1 MSLPVL
7 NWKALPLV
15 TLTSS
20 TIDAVIQGIYN
31 AFTSSVYID
40 GSARVTG
47 SASAWTFAQQ
57 LSGSTIEAAWGIAPT
72 GSLNQRVILAG
83 SSRTGLTP
91 QLASP
96 DTVYAANTLY
106 TSVAKN
112 AGSFAGWDGGAPFGV
127 GVGSSFFGYWKTWAT
142 STGTAQTIRCFESE
156 EAIAVFIQNST
167 ANTIYGSIAGAIL
180 DPESTDT
187 AIDSETD
194 NRLYGVIT
202 TGVNSTINI
211 GHVSNSTVTL
221 FSHAS
226 PGSSGQNHA
235 GVFTPATGS
244 IKPITKNT
252 LLAVIDLEELTS
264 RSGRLIKMPITMKY
278 VSSPLNFA
286 GRLREIWMFRDA
298 VTGNTV
304 TNGATVNGYIVSNNT
319 SGVADAI
326 LFSTGSN

>member
-15 TLTSS
+15 TLTGS
-20 TIDAVIQGIYN
+20 TIDAVIKGIYD

-40 GSARVTG
+40 GSPRVTG

-83 SSRTGLTP
+83 SSRASPTP

-112 AGSFAGWDGGAPFGV
+112 AGSFAGWDGGAPFSSG
-127 GVGSSFFGYWKTWAT
+127 SFFGYWKTWAT
-142 STGTAQTIRCFESE
+142 STGTPQIVRCLESQ
-156 EAIAVFIQNST
+156 EAIAVFIQNTT
-167 ANTIYGSIAGAIL
+167 ANTVYGSIAGAIL
-180 DPESTDT
+180 DPESTDV

-194 NRLYGVIT
+194 NRLYGIVTSGINTVMNIGHTTTSTTVMFSHGTT
-202 TGVNSTINI
+202 TGVN
-211 GHVSNSTVTL
+211 HM
-221 FSHAS
+221 
-226 PGSSGQNHA
+226 

-244 IKPITKNT
+244 IKTITKNT
-252 LLAVIDLEELTS
+252 TLGTIDIEELTS
-264 RSGRLIKMPITMKY
+264 RSGRLIKMPITAKY
-278 VSSPLNFA
+278 VVAPLNFT

-298 VTGNTV
+298 IIGNTV
-304 TNGATVNGYIVSNNT
+304 TNGATVNGYIIGGNT
-319 SGVADAI
+319 SGVADCV
-326 LFSTGSN
+326 LFSTGST

>member
-15 TLTSS
+15 TLTGS
-20 TIDAVIQGIYN
+20 TIDAVIKGIYD

-57 LSGSTIEAAWGIAPT
+57 LSGSTIEAAWGIPPT

-83 SSRTGLTP
+83 SSRAGLVP
-91 QLASP
+91 QLAAP

-112 AGSFAGWDGGAPFGV
+112 AGSFVGWDGGAPFGV
-127 GVGSSFFGYWKTWAT
+127 SVSSSFFGYWKTWAT
-142 STGTAQTIRCFESE
+142 STGTPQIVRCLESQ
-156 EAIAVFIQNST
+156 EAIAVFIQNTT
-167 ANTIYGSIAGAIL
+167 ANNVYGSIAGAIL

-194 NRLYGVIT
+194 NRLYGIVT
-202 TGVNSTINI
+202 TGKNSVLNI
-211 GHVSNSTVTL
+211 GHASTAGST
-221 FSHAS
+221 FTSHTATTDN
-226 PGSSGQNHA
+226 NHA
-235 GVFTPATGS
+235 GIFTPATGS
-244 IKPITKNT
+244 IKTIAKNT
-252 LLAVIDLEELTS
+252 LLGVIDTEELTS

-278 VSSPLNFA
+278 FVAPLNFA

-298 VTGNTV
+298 IIGNTV
-304 TNGATVNGYIVSNNT
+304 TNGATVNGYLIAGNT
-319 SGVADAI
+319 SGIVDAI
-326 LFSTGSN
+326 LFSTGST

>member
-40 GSARVTG
+40 GSPRVTG

-83 SSRTGLTP
+83 SSRVSLTP

-112 AGSFAGWDGGAPFGV
+112 AGSFVGWDGGAPFGV

-142 STGTAQTIRCFESE
+142 STGTAQTIRCLESE
-156 EAIAVFIQNST
+156 EAIAVFVQNT
-167 ANTIYGSIAGAIL
+167 VANRVYGSIAGAIL
-180 DPESTDT
+180 DPESTDV

-194 NRLYGVIT
+194 NRLYGVVT
-202 TGVNSTINI
+202 TGINATMAISHIDASST
-211 GHVSNSTVTL
+211 SFM
-221 FSHAS
+221 FSHGGGA
-226 PGSSGQNHA
+226 GDNHM
-235 GVFTPATGS
+235 GIFTPATSS
-244 IKPITKNT
+244 IKTVTKNT
-252 LLAVIDLEELTS
+252 SLGTIAIEELTS
-264 RSGRLIKMPITMKY
+264 RSGRLIKMPITAKY
-278 VSSPLNFA
+278 VVAPLNFT

-298 VTGNTV
+298 IIGNTV
-304 TNGATVNGYIVSNNT
+304 TNGATVNGYIIGNNT
-319 SGVADAI
+319 ATTADCV
-326 LFSTGSN
+326 LFSTGST

>member
-15 TLTSS
+15 NLTSS

-40 GSARVTG
+40 GSPRVTG
-47 SASAWTFAQQ
+47 SASAWTFAQE
-57 LSGSTIEAAWGIAPT
+57 LSGSTIEAVWGIAPT

-83 SSRTGLTP
+83 SSRLALTP

-112 AGSFAGWDGGAPFGV
+112 ASTFTTWNGVVPFSSG
-127 GVGSSFFGYWKTWAT
+127 SFFGYWKTWAT
-142 STGTAQTIRCFESE
+142 STGTPQIVRCLESQ
-156 EAIAVFIQNST
+156 EAIAVFIQNTT
-167 ANTIYGSIAGAIL
+167 ANTVYGSIAGAIL

-194 NRLYGVIT
+194 NRLYGIVC
-202 TGVNSTINI
+202 TGINSVLSI
-211 GHVSNSTVTL
+211 GHVSTAGSTFT
-221 FSHAS
+221 SHTATT
-226 PGSSGQNHA
+226 GNNHA
-235 GVFTPATGS
+235 GIFTPATGS
-244 IKPITKNT
+244 IKSIAKNT
-252 LLAVIDLEELTS
+252 LLGVIDTEELTS

-278 VSSPLNFA
+278 FVAPLNFA

-298 VTGNTV
+298 IIGNTV
-304 TNGATVNGYIVSNNT
+304 TNGATVNGYIIGNNT
-319 SGVADAI
+319 SGIADAI
-326 LFSTGSN
+326 LFSTGST

>member
-1 MSLPVL
+1 MSLPAL

-47 SASAWTFAQQ
+47 SASAWTFTQQ
-57 LSGSTIEAAWGIAPT
+57 LSGSTIEAAWGTPPT

-112 AGSFAGWDGGAPFGV
+112 AGSFVGWDGGAPFGV
-127 GVGSSFFGYWKTWAT
+127 GAGSSFFGYWKTWAT
-142 STGTAQTIRCFESE
+142 STGTAQIIRCLESE
-156 EAIAVFIQNST
+156 EAIAVFIQNT
-167 ANTIYGSIAGAIL
+167 TPNRVYGSVAGAIL
-180 DPESTDT
+180 DPESTDV

-194 NRLYGVIT
+194 NRLYGIVT
-202 TGVNSTINI
+202 TGINTTMAITHIDASST
-211 GHVSNSTVTL
+211 TYM
-221 FSHAS
+221 FSHGGAT
-226 PGSSGQNHA
+226 GDNHM
-235 GVFTPATGS
+235 GIFTPATSS
-244 IKPITKNT
+244 IKTVTKNT
-252 LLAVIDLEELTS
+252 SLGTITTEELTS
-264 RSGRLIKMPITMKY
+264 RSGRLIKMPITAKY
-278 VSSPLNFA
+278 VIAPINFA
-286 GRLREIWMFRDA
+286 GRLREIWMFRDSII
-298 VTGNTV
+298 GNTV
-304 TNGATVNGYIVSNNT
+304 TNGATVNGYIIGNNT
-319 SGVADAI
+319 ATIADCV
-326 LFSTGSN
+326 LFSTGST

>member
-15 TLTSS
+15 TLTGS
-20 TIDAVIQGIYN
+20 TIDAVIKGIYD

-83 SSRTGLTP
+83 SSRTGSTP
-91 QLASP
+91 QLAAP

-112 AGSFAGWDGGAPFGV
+112 AGSFVGWDGGAPFGV
-127 GVGSSFFGYWKTWAT
+127 SSSFFGYWKTWAT
-142 STGTAQTIRCFESE
+142 STGTPQIIRCLESQ
-156 EAIAVFIQNST
+156 EAIAVFIQNTT
-167 ANTIYGSIAGAIL
+167 ANAVYGSIAGAIL
-180 DPESTDT
+180 DPESTDV

-194 NRLYGVIT
+194 NRLYGIVT
-202 TGVNSTINI
+202 TGINGVLNI
-211 GHVSNSTVTL
+211 GHSSNNSVT
-221 FSHAS
+221 FTSHTATT
-226 PGSSGQNHA
+226 GNTHSGI
-235 GVFTPATGS
+235 FTPATGS
-244 IKPITKNT
+244 IKSITKNT
-252 LLAVIDLEELTS
+252 SLFVIDTEELTS

-278 VSSPLNFA
+278 FVAPLNFT

-298 VTGNTV
+298 IIGNTV
-304 TNGATVNGYIVSNNT
+304 TNGATVNGYIIGGNT
-319 SGVADAI
+319 SGVADCV
-326 LFSTGSN
+326 LFSTGST

>member
-15 TLTSS
+15 TLTSG

-40 GSARVTG
+40 GSPRVTG

-57 LSGSTIEAAWGIAPT
+57 LSGSTIEAAWGVAPT

-83 SSRTGLTP
+83 SSRASLTP

-96 DTVYAANTLY
+96 DTVYAPATLY

-112 AGSFAGWDGGAPFGV
+112 ASTFTTWNGAEPFSSG
-127 GVGSSFFGYWKTWAT
+127 SFFGYWKTWVT
-142 STGTAQTIRCFESE
+142 SSGTPQIVRCLESQ
-156 EAIAVFIQNST
+156 EAIAVFIQNTT
-167 ANTIYGSIAGAIL
+167 ANTVYGSIAGAIF

-194 NRLYGVIT
+194 NRLYGIVT
-202 TGVNSTINI
+202 TGVNSVMNI
-211 GHVSNSTVTL
+211 GHATTSTTVL
-221 FSHAS
+221 FTH
-226 PGSSGQNHA
+226 GILTGQNHM

-244 IKPITKNT
+244 IKTLTKNT
-252 LLAVIDLEELTS
+252 TLGTIDIEELTS
-264 RSGRLIKMPITMKY
+264 RSGRLIKMPITAKY
-278 VSSPLNFA
+278 VVAPLNFT
-286 GRLREIWMFRDA
+286 GRLREVWMFRDA
-298 VTGNTV
+298 IIGNTV
-304 TNGATVNGYIVSNNT
+304 TNGATVNGYLIGGNT
-319 SGVADAI
+319 SVAADCV
-326 LFSTGSN
+326 LFSTGST